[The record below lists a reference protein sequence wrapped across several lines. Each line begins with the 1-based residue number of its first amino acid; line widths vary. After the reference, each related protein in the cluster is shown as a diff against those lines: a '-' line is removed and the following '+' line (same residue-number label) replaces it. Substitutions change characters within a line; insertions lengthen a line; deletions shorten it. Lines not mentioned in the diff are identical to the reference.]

1 MFSRP
6 LPRHTTTALCVAAF
20 LASAGPAMSQTTET
34 RPRAR
39 DVGVDVGVL
48 PTGPLNAITDVAGV
62 KVGQTT
68 VLEGDSIR
76 TGVTAIL
83 PHPGDIFHHKV
94 PAAIVV
100 GNGFGKLLGVTQV
113 RELGEIETPILLTCT
128 LCVWEAA
135 DAMVDWLLK
144 QPGMEDVRSI
154 NPVVGETNDGYLNDI
169 RSRPIRP
176 EHVVHALESASS
188 GPVDEGAVGAGT
200 GTRAFG
206 WKGGIGTSSRKL
218 SDRAGG
224 YTVGVLVQTNFGGV
238 LSINGAP
245 VGRELAALEHRHPD
259 GERSATP
266 PSPSDGATPASPPG
280 RLGETGRRGASAR
293 GGLSDPFD
301 GDGSIMM
308 VVATDAPLDSRNL
321 ARLARRA
328 LAGLARTGSTM
339 SNGSGDYVIAFSTAD
354 SVRRTGTAVRTIED
368 LPNDRMSSLFMA
380 AAEATEEAIYNSL
393 FKATTVHGDRGT
405 VEALPL
411 KETLEILRRY
421 NALHWSE
428 TLPHR

>member
-1 MFSRP
+1 MFLRP
-6 LPRHTTTALCVAAF
+6 HPRRVAAF
-20 LASAGPAMSQTTET
+20 LFAAALLLPASPAVSQTPES

-62 KVGQTT
+62 EVGQTT
-68 VLEGDSIR
+68 VIEGDSIR

-113 RELGEIETPILLTCT
+113 QELGEIETPILLTCT

-154 NPVVGETNDGYLNDI
+154 NPVVGETNDGFLNDI

-188 GPVDEGAVGAGT
+188 GPVAEGAVGAGT
-200 GTRAFG
+200 GTQAFG

-245 VGRELAALEHRHPD
+245 VGRELVALQPHRP
-259 GERSATP
+259 
-266 PSPSDGATPASPPG
+266 
-280 RLGETGRRGASAR
+280 GETGEPGAAAH
-293 GGLSDPFD
+293 GGLSDPYD

-354 SVRRTGTAVRTIED
+354 SVRRTGDDVRTIED
-368 LPNDRMSSLFMA
+368 LPNDRMSPLFMA
-380 AAEATEEAIYNSL
+380 AAEATEEAIYDSL
-393 FKATTVHGDRGT
+393 FKARTVHGDRGT

-421 NALHWSE
+421 NALHWSK
-428 TLPHR
+428 TLPRR